1 MQRRNAMFLTSTLLC
16 LLAVQ
21 MRAASNDGADAKQL
35 VREVIQNEIKSQ
47 AEEAGDEHLWSYRE
61 LTRQKGKELLYEYC
75 QTKYGTIHRLLAVNG
90 RPLSP
95 SETQAEDKR
104 IQKFI
109 TSPDA
114 IPVEQKKRKADAEE
128 ERRFLGLFA
137 DAFHYQ
143 AEKRQGELVQLLF
156 TPDPDFRPSGIEERA
171 LHNFEGT
178 IVLNVKQKRLVSV
191 NGRLMSEVKFLGGLA
206 GHLDEG
212 GTFSIQS
219 ENVAPG
225 DWELKSYDVQM
236 TGKVLFFKTLTVQEH
251 IVYSRYTPVPANTT
265 LAQAAERLRKDA
277 NP

>member
-1 MQRRNAMFLTSTLLC
+1 MFLTSTSLC

-21 MRAASNDGADAKQL
+21 MGAASNEGADAKQL
-35 VREVIQNEIKSQ
+35 VRQVIQHEIKSQ
-47 AEEAGDEHLWSYRE
+47 AAEASDENLWSYRE
-61 LTRQKGKELLYEYC
+61 LTRQKGKELLFEYC
-75 QTKYGTIHRLLAVNG
+75 QTKHGTIDRLLAVNG

-95 SETQAEDKR
+95 SESQAEDKR
-104 IQKFI
+104 IQKVI
-109 TSPDA
+109 TTPDA
-114 IPVEQKKRKADAEE
+114 MLAEQKKRRADAEE
-128 ERRFLGLFA
+128 ETKFLSLFA
-137 DAFHYQ
+137 DAFQYREQ
-143 AEKRQGELVQLLF
+143 KRQGDLVQLLF
-156 TPDPDFRPSGIEERA
+156 TPDPNFRPSGIEERA
-171 LHNFEGT
+171 LHNFQGT

-191 NGRLMSEVKFLGGLA
+191 NGRLMSEVRFLGGLA

-265 LAQAAERLRKDA
+265 LAQAAERLRKDV